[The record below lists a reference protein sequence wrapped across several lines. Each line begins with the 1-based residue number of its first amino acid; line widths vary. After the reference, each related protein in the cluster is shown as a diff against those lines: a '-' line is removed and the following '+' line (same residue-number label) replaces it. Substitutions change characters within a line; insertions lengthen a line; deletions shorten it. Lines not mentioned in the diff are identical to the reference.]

1 MEGLV
6 RRLAPTFA
14 PDLSFPRRDDLKRAA
29 PSVAALRSGTAMAFD
44 ALRDPRF
51 YPPRN
56 FAALEPEHSA
66 FGTSRV
72 VVVPVP
78 YDSTTTARAG
88 AREAPQAII
97 DASADMELY
106 DLVLEKE
113 PFRHGIHTLPEVAPH
128 SGSPDAM
135 IERLESVIADLA
147 EAGKFVVTL
156 GGEHTLAAAAVRAHA
171 ARTPNLSVLAF
182 DAHADMRDEYLDSRF
197 NHACTLR
204 RSLDAVRAGLRSA
217 TPRRDPTLVH
227 VGLRSA
233 SIEEHRY
240 LREEGIPHFPAHRYR
255 RLADGPEQVSDR
267 LSENVYITIDI
278 DAFDPAQV
286 AGVGTP
292 EPGGLFWEDV
302 VATIEE
308 VARHHRIVGFDL
320 TELAPD
326 YGLRANAQLAAKL
339 VYRTIG
345 YALD

>member
-1 MEGLV
+1 M
-6 RRLAPTFA
+6 TFD
-14 PDLSFPRRDDLKRAA
+14 P
-29 PSVAALRSGTAMAFD
+29 
-44 ALRDPRF
+44 LRDPRF

-56 FAALEPEHSA
+56 FAALEPEFADFASA
-66 FGTSRV
+66 RV

-106 DLVLEKE
+106 DLVLERE
-113 PFRHGIHTLPEVAPH
+113 PYRAGICTLPEVAPH
-128 SGSPDAM
+128 SDSPEKMVA
-135 IERLESVIADLA
+135 RLESVIGELID
-147 EAGKFVVTL
+147 AGKFAVTL
-156 GGEHTLAAAAVRAHA
+156 GGEHTLAAAAVRAYA
-171 ARTPNLSVLAF
+171 QRVPDLSVLAF
-182 DAHADMRDEYLDSRF
+182 DAHADMREEYLDSRF

-204 RSLDAVRAGLRSA
+204 RSLEAVRAGRR
-217 TPRRDPTLVH
+217 THPRKEPTLVH

-233 SIEEHRY
+233 TREEHEF
-240 LREEGIPHFPAHRYR
+240 LRSDEGIPFFPAHLYR
-255 RLADGPEQVSDR
+255 RMSDGPSQVSDH
-267 LSENVYITIDI
+267 LTDNVYITIDI
-278 DAFDPAQV
+278 DSFDPSQV

-326 YGLRANAQLAAKL
+326 YGVRANAQLAAKL

-345 YALD
+345 LALG

>member
-1 MEGLV
+1 M
-6 RRLAPTFA
+6 PFD
-14 PDLSFPRRDDLKRAA
+14 PLS
-29 PSVAALRSGTAMAFD
+29 
-44 ALRDPRF
+44 DPRF

-56 FAALEPEHSA
+56 FAALEPRYSDFA
-66 FGTSRV
+66 TARV
-72 VVVPVP
+72 VVLPVP

-106 DLVLEKE
+106 DVVLERE
-113 PFRHGIHTLPEVAPH
+113 PYRAGIATLPEVAPH
-128 SGSPDAM
+128 SDSAPAM
-135 IERLESVIADLA
+135 IGRVESLVGELID
-147 EAGKFVVTL
+147 AGKFVVTL
-156 GGEHTLAAAAVRAHA
+156 GGEHTVAAGAVRAYA
-171 ARTPNLSVLAF
+171 ARVPNLSVLAF

-204 RSLDAVRAGLRSA
+204 RALEAVRAGRRAAGMLRE
-217 TPRRDPTLVH
+217 PTLVH

-233 SIEEHRY
+233 AREEHEF
-240 LREEGIPHFPAHRYR
+240 LRAQRIPLYPAHLFR
-255 RLADGPEQVSDR
+255 RMADGPDAVAAH

-278 DAFDPAQV
+278 DCFDPAQV

-302 VATIEE
+302 VGTIAA
-308 VARHHRIVGFDL
+308 VARTRRLVGFDL

-326 YGLRANAQLAAKL
+326 YGPRANAQLAAKL

-345 YALD
+345 LALAD

>member
-1 MEGLV
+1 
-6 RRLAPTFA
+6 
-14 PDLSFPRRDDLKRAA
+14 
-29 PSVAALRSGTAMAFD
+29 MAFD
-44 ALRDPRF
+44 PLRDPRF
-51 YPPRN
+51 YPPRS
-56 FAALEPEHSA
+56 FAALEPEYTDFASA
-66 FGTSRV
+66 RV

-106 DLVLEKE
+106 DLVLERE
-113 PFRHGIHTLPEVAPH
+113 PYRAGICTLPEVAPH
-128 SGSPDAM
+128 SDSPEKM
-135 IERLESVIADLA
+135 IARLESVIGELVD
-147 EAGKFVVTL
+147 AGKFAVTL
-156 GGEHTLAAAAVRAHA
+156 GGEHTLAAAAVRAYA
-171 ARTPNLSVLAF
+171 QRVPDLSVLAF
-182 DAHADMRDEYLDSRF
+182 DAHADMREEYLDSRF

-204 RSLDAVRAGLRSA
+204 RSLEAVRAGRR
-217 TPRRDPTLVH
+217 TNPRKEPTLVH

-233 SIEEHRY
+233 TREEHEF
-240 LREEGIPHFPAHRYR
+240 LRGDEGIPFFPAHLYR
-255 RLADGPEQVSDR
+255 RMADGPSQVSDH
-267 LSENVYITIDI
+267 LTDNVYITIDI
-278 DAFDPAQV
+278 DSFDPSQV

-326 YGLRANAQLAAKL
+326 YGVRANAQLAAKL

-345 YALD
+345 LALG